1 MRGFDDRG
9 RAHAPRRRRFPLHGA
24 RTMRVALPY
33 MMQDLSVPRDDPE
46 IPPLLTYTVESPEF
60 FDGPA
65 TRRIAVVD
73 LDERTGRLRRPVK
86 LVLPTAEG
94 MALRYDLPPT
104 LTDIQTSERSLR
116 KAEDLIKV
124 AAFTTALQTLDFF
137 ERALDRTVS
146 WAFPSSQLLLVPRAG
161 TLDNAFYER
170 ESGSIQFYSFVEGHK
185 REIHTALSRDIV
197 AHETTH
203 AILDGLLPDLYDAH
217 SPHCLAIHEAV
228 ADLVATALIIES
240 EGELYFLAGRGTEFR
255 DEPLAVIAE
264 EVGRAV
270 SDQRGER
277 RPQQD
282 EDRPHGLRSLINR
295 RTLKPST
302 RTRDDLGQPNRVDV
316 TDPHALST
324 VLSGPLYSA
333 YQYAARRIFVRYM
346 RRRRHDE
353 EKAELAVRAYGEA
366 SSSLIRCVIGSLQL
380 LPPGELSLL
389 DFARAVN
396 LAAHPE
402 LDSDARTSL
411 REEFLRR
418 GITSSAEFEWGQGR
432 RLGGLTRT
440 GLDVLLKRA
449 PAARAFV

>member
-1 MRGFDDRG
+1 
-9 RAHAPRRRRFPLHGA
+9 
-24 RTMRVALPY
+24 
-33 MMQDLSVPRDDPE
+33 
-46 IPPLLTYTVESPEF
+46 
-60 FDGPA
+60 
-65 TRRIAVVD
+65 
-73 LDERTGRLRRPVK
+73 
-86 LVLPTAEG
+86 
-94 MALRYDLPPT
+94 
-104 LTDIQTSERSLR
+104 
-116 KAEDLIKV
+116 
-124 AAFTTALQTLDFF
+124 
-137 ERALDRTVS
+137 
-146 WAFPSSQLLLVPRAG
+146 
-161 TLDNAFYER
+161 
-170 ESGSIQFYSFVEGHK
+170 
-185 REIHTALSRDIV
+185 
-197 AHETTH
+197 
-203 AILDGLLPDLYDAH
+203 
-217 SPHCLAIHEAV
+217 
-228 ADLVATALIIES
+228 
-240 EGELYFLAGRGTEFR
+240 
-255 DEPLAVIAE
+255 
-264 EVGRAV
+264 V

-324 VLSGPLYSA
+324 VLSGAIFSA

-353 EKAELAVRAYGEA
+353 EKAELAVRAYRDA
-366 SSSLIRCVIGSLQL
+366 SPSLIRCVIGSLQL

-411 REEFLRR
+411 RKEFLRR

-449 PAARAFV
+449 PAARAFVRRHRSVFGIPEHVRFQLLPPRVISERAARDGAFFKPYRVALRVRWSEDEEYDLPRGHPRLWRIRRGATLVIDSETRRVHLLASDRGEQQREDRQAYLRRLANDGILVPERHAVRPDGRVRSDVLVPGRAGRAAQLTGAGRMLHLMGFS